1 MRSAVPAADGSTG
14 QSQTGEHD
22 RRQAEDRETPL
33 PTLRGRLAYSTGTRR
48 TTRPGVDADNCGPGN
63 CRAT

>member
-1 MRSAVPAADGSTG
+1 VAPAADGDAG
-14 QSQTGEHD
+14 QSGQND
-22 RRQAEDRETPL
+22 RREADDGETPL
-33 PTLRGRLAYSTGTRR
+33 ADLRGRLAYSTGASR